1 MRRFLFRP
9 WTVALALLALCAVS
23 YGLLAGKL
31 GYFWDDWTIVWYIHF
46 LGPSSF
52 PAAFA
57 FDRPLLA
64 PIYMLTTSLLGES
77 PLSWQIFAIFTR
89 WLACLALWWTLRAV
103 WPKFVVETACVAFL
117 FAVYPGFKQQYIAI
131 TYGNAFLV
139 LALYLASWGL
149 MVWAL
154 RKPRWFWQ
162 FYLVSI
168 LVSIY
173 AVFTAEHYFGLE
185 FLRPVFLWLVLGDV
199 TQNVGQAFSLST
211 PRQRL
216 KRVGLLW
223 IPYLVIDLLFLV
235 WRIAN
240 PTPRAEITLF
250 SALKANPLAT
260 ILSLGQTALQDIFK
274 SSAQAWQ
281 QTLDF
286 SWLSSYPS
294 TVLVQY
300 AAIVGGVFVAL
311 AVFLLLLKSSQTSSS
326 LSNTA
331 RRRWGWQA
339 VGLGLFALLLAGIP
353 IWPTDL
359 RIELFFPWDRFT
371 LPMMLGASLLLVG
384 LFELIGWRLWLSILL
399 VSAAAGL
406 GAGLHF
412 QNALEFRK
420 DWLMQREFFWQLAWR
435 APSIKP
441 GTILLTSELPFP
453 YDWDNSLIA
462 PLNWTYAPQLPGRE
476 LPYLIYN
483 AESRL
488 SSGLPDLQK
497 DTQIAEDLRIT
508 PFKGSIA
515 QTVLFF
521 YRPPGS
527 CLKVIDPLNDRNL
540 PDKPRYFRDIY
551 TFSDP
556 GLIGPGVAPQ
566 PSASAAPQPS
576 EAAAA
581 QPPLQFFGPEP
592 AHKWCYWFEK
602 AELARQQQDWAA
614 LAALGDK
621 ALKDEK
627 GFFKKNVAELVPF
640 IEGYA
645 RVGRSERAYD
655 LTIQA
660 YQAWENVHIMLCN
673 TWENMRLAG
682 ALDAQGQATYE
693 RVFETLQCQAI
704 LNP

>member
-31 GYFWDDWTIVWYIHF
+31 GYYWDDWTIVWYIHF

-103 WPKFVVETACVAFL
+103 WPKFEVETACVAFL

-185 FLRPVFLWLVLGDV
+185 FLRPVFLWLALGNVSQKVGQAFSLSNASNVGQASSMSNAGDV
-199 TQNVGQAFSLST
+199 GQAFSLSNAGNVGQAFSLSNASNVGQASSISNASDVGQASSLSNASNVGQASSMSNASDVGQAFSLST

-216 KRVGLLW
+216 KRAGLLW

-235 WRIAN
+235 WRIAY
-240 PTPRAEITLF
+240 PTPRAKITLF
-250 SALKANPLAT
+250 SDLKASPLST
-260 ILSLGQTALQDIFK
+260 ILNLGQTALQDIYK

-286 SWLSSYPS
+286 SWLSGYPS

-300 AAIVGGVFVAL
+300 AAIVGGVFIAL
-311 AVFLLLLKSSQTSSS
+311 AVFLLLLKSAQTSSPQ
-326 LSNTA
+326 SNTA

-339 VGLGLFALLLAGIP
+339 VGLGLFALLLAGVP

-441 GTILLTSELPFP
+441 GTVLLTSELPFP

-462 PLNWTYAPQLPGRE
+462 PLNWTYAPQLQGRE

-497 DTQIAEDLRIT
+497 DTQITEELRIT

-527 CLKVIDPLNDRNL
+527 CLKVIDPLNDQNL
-540 PDKPRYFRDIY
+540 PDKPRYFKDIY

-556 GLIGPGVAPQ
+556 GLIGPGVARPTQ
-566 PSASAAPQPS
+566 RSCGRPAQRSCGRP
-576 EAAAA
+576 AAATIFW
-581 QPPLQFFGPEP
+581 P
-592 AHKWCYWFEK
+592 
-602 AELARQQQDWAA
+602 
-614 LAALGDK
+614 
-621 ALKDEK
+621 
-627 GFFKKNVAELVPF
+627 
-640 IEGYA
+640 
-645 RVGRSERAYD
+645 RAS
-655 LTIQA
+655 
-660 YQAWENVHIMLCN
+660 
-673 TWENMRLAG
+673 
-682 ALDAQGQATYE
+682 
-693 RVFETLQCQAI
+693 
-704 LNP
+704 P

>member
-1 MRRFLFRP
+1 M
-9 WTVALALLALCAVS
+9 
-23 YGLLAGKL
+23 
-31 GYFWDDWTIVWYIHF
+31 
-46 LGPSSF
+46 
-52 PAAFA
+52 
-57 FDRPLLA
+57 
-64 PIYMLTTSLLGES
+64 
-77 PLSWQIFAIFTR
+77 
-89 WLACLALWWTLRAV
+89 
-103 WPKFVVETACVAFL
+103 
-117 FAVYPGFKQQYIAI
+117 
-131 TYGNAFLV
+131 
-139 LALYLASWGL
+139 
-149 MVWAL
+149 
-154 RKPRWFWQ
+154 
-162 FYLVSI
+162 
-168 LVSIY
+168 SIY
-173 AVFTAEHYFGLE
+173 AVFTAEHFFGLE
-185 FLRPVFLWLVLGDV
+185 FLRPVFLWLALG
-199 TQNVGQAFSLST
+199 NVGQANSLSPDQAQPVSLST

-216 KRVGLLW
+216 KRTGLLW

-235 WRIAN
+235 WRIAY

-250 SALKANPLAT
+250 SDLKASPLST
-260 ILSLGQTALQDIFK
+260 ILNLGQTALQDIYK
-274 SSAQAWQ
+274 SSALAWQ

-286 SWLSSYPS
+286 SWLSGYPS

-300 AAIVGGVFVAL
+300 AAIVGGVFIAL
-311 AVFLLLLKSSQTSSS
+311 AVFLLLLKSAQTSSPQ
-326 LSNTA
+326 SNTA

-339 VGLGLFALLLAGIP
+339 IGLGLFALLLAGIP
-353 IWPTDL
+353 IWPTNL

-406 GAGLHF
+406 GAGLHY

-462 PLNWTYAPQLPGRE
+462 PLNWTYAPQLQGRE

-497 DTQIAEDLRIT
+497 DTQITEELRIT

-527 CLKVIDPLNDRNL
+527 CLKVIDPLNDQNL
-540 PDKPRYFRDIY
+540 PDKPRYFKDIY

-556 GLIGPGVAPQ
+556 GLIGPGV
-566 PSASAAPQPS
+566 
-576 EAAAA
+576 AA

-602 AELARQQQDWAA
+602 AELARQQQDWTA

-621 ALKDEK
+621 ALKNEK
-627 GFFKKNVAELVPF
+627 GFFKKNVAELVPY

-645 RVGRSERAYD
+645 RVGRWERAYE

-682 ALDAQGQATYE
+682 ALDAQGQATYD